1 MKFGRLTDLIK
12 NSKALTSDRALH
24 FSFKD
29 KSLQDFA
36 IELNTDEQLFNEG
49 TDRDG
54 RVIGQ
59 YSGYTEALNAGKT
72 FAGKRKIAGENWFF
86 YDTGD
91 LFRSFFVKISAD
103 GITINATDVDKLE
116 DVMNE
121 DPSILVGLTEKN
133 KSILAHEAL
142 PRMREY
148 IINRLL
154 K

>member
-1 MKFGRLTDLIK
+1 MVK
-12 NSKALTSDRALH
+12 SAKALSADKALH

-29 KSLQDFA
+29 KSLQEFA
-36 IELNTDEQLFNEG
+36 IQLNTDEQLFDEG
-49 TDRDG
+49 IDRNG

-59 YSGYTEALNAGKT
+59 YSFYTEAINKGKT
-72 FAGKRKIAGENWFF
+72 FAGKQKLAGQNWFF

-91 LFRSFFVKISAD
+91 LFSSFFVNVSAD
-103 GITINATDVDKLE
+103 GITINATDIDKLE
-116 DVMNE
+116 NAMNE
-121 DPSILVGLTEKN
+121 NPDILVGLTEENKN
-133 KSILAHEAL
+133 ILAHEAL